1 MSEFSKSNFQRIYF
15 INLLLGIPLIV
26 LFAWP
31 YYYAAKLIGLME
43 ALRYLGAFLFSLPFM
58 MTILHGHVT
67 MALGSVH
74 RDHYYQW
81 LTGNHY
87 TYGLLFWEFMTS
99 TRFRLILLV
108 VSLLFLPVGYLLSFW
123 KFKTIFNSRTQ
134 PHLKWRSYII
144 LVEVQAVEYLTNSW
158 VSQTYLSILCFILK
172 IILQLY
178 QTN

>member
-87 TYGLLFWEFMTS
+87 TYGLLFLGIHDQYPFPVNLAGCQPYLSTCWVFVEFLIIKKRWILLWVLS
-99 TRFRLILLV
+99 CQNVKFRNLHYSVVIHHKPVGSLHATILLV
-108 VSLLFLPVGYLLSFW
+108 
-123 KFKTIFNSRTQ
+123 
-134 PHLKWRSYII
+134 
-144 LVEVQAVEYLTNSW
+144 
-158 VSQTYLSILCFILK
+158 
-172 IILQLY
+172 
-178 QTN
+178 